1 MIMNASIM
9 KHGRIPLALVLGASL
24 VAVMAVG
31 CNRQPGVRLYDVSG
45 GVTFAGK
52 PVPRGSIVFE
62 PDESR
67 GNAGPA
73 SVADVVAGRYRTR
86 PGRGFVGGPA
96 RATVYGGDDTL
107 PTETHDTA
115 LFAPWA
121 TQVDLPRADCTHD
134 FDVPATR

>member
-1 MIMNASIM
+1 MIMFPRSI
-9 KHGRIPLALVLGASL
+9 PFTLVLAASL
-24 VAVMAVG
+24 VAVMAAG
-31 CNRQPGVRLYDVSG
+31 CNRQPSVRLYDISG
-45 GVTFAGK
+45 SVTFAGK

-73 SVADVVAGRYRTR
+73 SIADVAAGRFRTR
-86 PGRGFVGGPA
+86 QGRGFVGGLA

-115 LFAPWA
+115 LFAPWT
-121 TQVDLPRADCTHD
+121 TQIDLPRADCTHD
-134 FDVPATR
+134 FDVPASR